1 MKDIDLKREEEFDV
15 RWPFDT
21 NRQNLIDVCQAMEL
35 KSNSS
40 VVDCRLAAEP
50 PKKYEQIHS
59 FIPFKKRLLGTLNR
73 MRIEG
78 GHSPEV
84 LNTIISLIIEDK

>member
-1 MKDIDLKREEEFDV
+1 MKDVDLKREEEFEV

-21 NRQNLIDVCQAMEL
+21 NGQNFIDVCQAMEL
-35 KSNSS
+35 KGNSS

-73 MRIEG
+73 MQIEG

-84 LNTIISLIIEDK
+84 LNTIISLIIESE